1 MIIVSMSQKC
11 ESIYKIMKICNNIKN
26 IFFYKKL
33 LGNNYNPNSYL
44 QKEVFRSHYLSKII
58 EDYSKHDNMNNFLEK
73 WGTSIKVLNE
83 EDRNEILEII
93 DSQNKLTL
101 YETYLYSKFCVI
113 KYMP

>member
-11 ESIYKIMKICNNIKN
+11 DSIYKIMKICNNIKN

-83 EDRNEILEII
+83 EDRNEILEKI
-93 DSQNKLTL
+93 DSQSKLTL
-101 YETYLYSKFCVI
+101 YEMYLYNKFCD
-113 KYMP
+113 